1 MGDLLSGR
9 STDWHTI
16 GDIFRSNFF
25 DNIINRDIPWPKI
38 PDEMSYEAYDLIDK
52 LGERIAS
59 DILIGRNG
67 LELASHEF
75 NTRGRVFMTL
85 LDRYS
90 FMFSFIFSAATTI
103 RRLRHLEIQLE
114 FDALKPFILLYGI
127 PCCLVYPD
135 IHLSILVLRL
145 RLVTISRLTGMA
157 KLVNRVTLLGIVRLQ
172 SWSPSFHSLAQ
183 TQVPNQCNESEIQ
196 ALILRSTGMAKL
208 VSRITQLGMFR
219 VQTQS
224 YSMAV
229 HAHTCNQNDANT
241 VSSLEDQTKVTC
253 LGGVRK
259 PQIGENVSR
268 KDKISFLV
276 GTLLGVEDSK
286 EAVYGV
292 LDAWVAWEQNFPIGS
307 LKNVLLALEKEQ
319 QWHRVVQVI
328 KWMLSKGQGTTMRTY
343 GQLIRALDMDH
354 RVEEAHEFWVKKIGN
369 DLHSVPWQ
377 LCDLMISVYYRNNRL
392 ENLVKLFKGLEAFD
406 RKPPEKKVVKKVAN
420 AYEMLGLIED
430 RDRVLEKYKSLFSE
444 TGKLK
449 KSRNVSKKKKK

>member
-1 MGDLLSGR
+1 M
-9 STDWHTI
+9 
-16 GDIFRSNFF
+16 
-25 DNIINRDIPWPKI
+25 
-38 PDEMSYEAYDLIDK
+38 
-52 LGERIAS
+52 
-59 DILIGRNG
+59 
-67 LELASHEF
+67 
-75 NTRGRVFMTL
+75 
-85 LDRYS
+85 
-90 FMFSFIFSAATTI
+90 
-103 RRLRHLEIQLE
+103 
-114 FDALKPFILLYGI
+114 
-127 PCCLVYPD
+127 
-135 IHLSILVLRL
+135 
-145 RLVTISRLTGMA
+145 TISRLTGMA
-157 KLVNRVTLLGIVRLQ
+157 KLVSRVTRLGIVRLQ

-183 TQVPNQCNESEIQ
+183 TQVPNQYNESEIQ

-229 HAHTCNQNDANT
+229 HAHTRNQNDAST

-253 LGGVRK
+253 PGGVRK
-259 PQIGENVSR
+259 LQIGENVSR

-276 GTLLGVEDSK
+276 GTLLDVEDSK

-354 RVEEAHEFWVKKIGN
+354 RVEEAHEFWVKKIGS